1 MVFQAHGTAWGLNAL
16 ALSDDGWLAVSDK
29 SRLLR
34 VWDVKTGKLA
44 GKYDFA
50 SRDPRRPSRLALQP
64 GGNKLLVAQGFGFS
78 VFALPARAA
87 R

>member
-16 ALSDDGWLAVSDK
+16 ALSDDGWLAVGDE

-50 SRDPRRPSRLALQP
+50 SRDLRRPSRLALQP